1 MIESGCRDYVVLIAM
16 CLFAIIFGI
25 MFLTLIIEAV
35 AIIWG
40 RISEFCFN
48 KRINKRILSSNNS
61 NSICNNR
68 NDNNTN
74 SIMGTDNSTIN
85 SRQNM
90 ESDRCYEKGELTN
103 ICTIIALKNLKRE
116 IGHLITNMETDAID
130 KAIKNTISMEK
141 LNNYINNENS
151 IDIEDYI

>member
-1 MIESGCRDYVVLIAM
+1 MIESGCRDYAVLIAM
-16 CLFAIIFGI
+16 CLFATIFGI
-25 MFLTLIIEAV
+25 MFLTLIVEVV
-35 AIIWG
+35 AIVWE
-40 RISEFCFN
+40 RIDEFYFN
-48 KRINKRILSSNNS
+48 KRINKRILFSNNS

-68 NDNNTN
+68 NDNNAN
-74 SIMGTDNSTIN
+74 SVVGTDNSTIN

-103 ICTIIALKNLKRE
+103 LCAIIALKTILRE
-116 IGHLITNMETDAID
+116 YRSLSNIEKDAINKGVD
-130 KAIKNTISMEK
+130 SIISMEK